1 MSTNTITIK
10 AGVNTAHQASEA
22 IEKLQQEL
30 HSWQYS
36 HRLVMQDLA
45 EYRKEDFPGRVKT
58 NGILEKEDYERKC
71 RLRIDSL
78 QRQLKHLHTLKNQK
92 S

>member
-1 MSTNTITIK
+1 MTTNTITIK
-10 AGVNTAHQASEA
+10 AGVNTAQQASEA

-36 HRLVMQDLA
+36 HKLVMKDLA

-71 RLRIDSL
+71 RLRIDGI